1 MPIILRLD
9 RMMADRKMSLN
20 ELSER
25 VGVAN
30 VNLSKLKNGHVS
42 AIRFSTLEAICDVLD
57 CQPGDIME
65 FQRAEEPT
73 EEKPE
78 PFMESL
84 NPTGTRHNH
93 DSGLAEGSWK
103 GMKKY
108 LEKDMLCEKLR
119 GRVSYHCDKYPKFS
133 RSASCFT
140 VSLDDATVKK
150 FGYYHSGSELGWPQ
164 EFPWDMPMA
173 EREEYTDW
181 EFTDALEAYRR
192 QPIGESLASENPIQR
207 MFAIVDRRVGKRTL
221 QKLAETV
228 ADQPEWLRA
237 FYLARMDA
245 ESIAVP
251 SETLP

>member
-57 CQPGDIME
+57 CQPGDILE
-65 FQRAEEPT
+65 FQRAEAPA
-73 EEKPE
+73 EEKPG
-78 PFMESL
+78 PFMESV
-84 NPTGTRHNH
+84 NPWGTRHHHN
-93 DSGLAEGSWK
+93 SGLAEGSWK

-119 GRVSYHCDKYPKFS
+119 GRVSYQCEVYPKFGS
-133 RSASCFT
+133 NAVFT
-140 VSLDDATVKK
+140 VSLDGEAKKK
-150 FGYYHSGSELGWPQ
+150 FGFYPASANLGWP
-164 EFPWDMPMA
+164 EGHLWSVPMA
-173 EREEYTDW
+173 DREEYSDS
-181 EFTDALEAYRR
+181 EFAEALEAYRR
-192 QPIGESLASENPIQR
+192 QPIAESLASENPIQR

-221 QKLAETV
+221 QKLIETV

-237 FYLARMDA
+237 FYLARMEA
-245 ESIAVP
+245 EGVAVK
-251 SETLP
+251 

>member
-57 CQPGDIME
+57 CQPGDILE
-65 FQRAEEPT
+65 FQRAEEAPAEKKGPFT
-73 EEKPE
+73 E
-78 PFMESL
+78 SI
-84 NPTGTRHNH
+84 NPNGTKNH
-93 DSGLAEGSWK
+93 APGLAEGSWK

-119 GRVSYHCDKYPKFS
+119 GRVSYHCEVYPKFS
-133 RSASCFT
+133 RGDSCFI

-150 FGYYHSGSELGWPQ
+150 FGYYHSASELGWPPG
-164 EFPWDMPMA
+164 FPWDMPMA
-173 EREEYTDW
+173 ERDEYTDG
-181 EFTDALEAYRR
+181 EFSEALEAYRK
-192 QPIGESLASENPIQR
+192 QPIADSLASKNPIQR

-221 QKLAETV
+221 QKV
-228 ADQPEWLRA
+228 ADSVQDQPEWLRA
-237 FYLARMDA
+237 FYLARMEA
-245 ESIAVP
+245 EGVVVK
-251 SETLP
+251 